1 MSERVLFRC
10 DVSPQIGT
18 GHLRRC
24 VTLARELKD
33 YGAFICFACRHELF
47 EMDKEL
53 SGIADEYVSLPWS
66 ITSESDAQ
74 EVVRL
79 CTEYEI
85 SIVVIDH
92 YNAKTVY
99 QKRLYEAGI
108 KWLQFDGGSQCPL
121 WAKWVINSSL
131 AAYKCNYSNIRE
143 KDETVF
149 LCGPKY
155 ALLRRE
161 FLDWRLKSTFSEHVH
176 KILFTFGGGDD
187 KGATVSCLNAT
198 RSITPD
204 KERVVLACSSNPNIS
219 HITDWVKQNKSLKVK
234 LETDSNE
241 IARHMCESDLA
252 IISGGVT
259 AFETASMGLPNIIIQ
274 IAENQRRNANAW
286 HEHGVSINM
295 GKIETLNHSDIKQ
308 RVDTLIH
315 DVEMR
320 RSMSKSGMETVD
332 CAGAERV
339 AKILFSDN

>member
-24 VTLARELKD
+24 ITLARELKD
-33 YGAFICFACRHELF
+33 YGAFICFACRHESF
-47 EMDKEL
+47 EIDNEL
-53 SGIADEYVSLPWS
+53 RTIADEYVSLPWF

-79 CTEYEI
+79 CNEYEI

-92 YNAKTVY
+92 YHAETEY
-99 QKRLYEAGI
+99 QKQLYEAGI
-108 KWLQFDGGSQCPL
+108 KWLQFDGGFQNPL

-131 AAYKCNYSNIRE
+131 AAHKCNYSNIRE

-161 FLDWRLKSTFSEHVH
+161 FLDWRLKSIFSEQVQ

-187 KGATVSCLNAT
+187 KGATVFCLNAT
-198 RSITPD
+198 KSIAPD
-204 KERVVLACSSNPNIS
+204 IERVVLVSSANPGIL
-219 HITDWVKQNKSLKVK
+219 HITNWVKQNNHVEVK
-234 LETDSNE
+234 LEVDSDE
-241 IARHMCESDLA
+241 IARHMCEADLA

-274 IAENQRRNANAW
+274 IAENQRRNADAW

-295 GKIETLNHSDIKQ
+295 GRIEMLNQDYIKQ
-308 RVDTLIH
+308 RVDTLVH

-320 RSMSKSGMETVD
+320 RTMSNTGMEMVD
-332 CAGAERV
+332 CSGAERV
-339 AKILFSDN
+339 AKILFSSN